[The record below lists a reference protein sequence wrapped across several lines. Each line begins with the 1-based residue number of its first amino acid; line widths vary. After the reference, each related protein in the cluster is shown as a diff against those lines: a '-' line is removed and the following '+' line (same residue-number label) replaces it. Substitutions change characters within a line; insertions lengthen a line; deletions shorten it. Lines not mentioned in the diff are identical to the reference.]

1 MTKETVK
8 SPMTANKTKAAIARG
23 FHLFPFR
30 TEKLNP
36 AAPMVLRKWESRQPP
51 PSEAGIN
58 PPIDPGLFFLPPGC
72 PPLPLSPPRP
82 PLPSSSFHSPL
93 LCLQPYIACISTT
106 LRQGGLVGGKVE
118 MVTHRAEARSGEQ
131 TGLSAPE
138 MTY

>member
-1 MTKETVK
+1 MKTAK

-58 PPIDPGLFFLPPGC
+58 PPIDPGLFFFAPGPKAHRTHC
-72 PPLPLSPPRP
+72 SPTHTLATAAPLVR
-82 PLPSSSFHSPL
+82 H
-93 LCLQPYIACISTT
+93 
-106 LRQGGLVGGKVE
+106 QGFGGTEVGMAG
-118 MVTHRAEARSGEQ
+118 
-131 TGLSAPE
+131 
-138 MTY
+138 